1 MELTAMRYRT
11 FIWPHNPHTYRI
23 SFRRHVAEQKI
34 PFGNYCVQDLG
45 LGARVLEGEGEFA
58 GEGAY
63 DTFKELASLFYQ
75 GGPGL
80 LVHPVW
86 QTANAYFTE
95 LSLLQRPLPDYVAYR
110 FAFTE
115 DFAGYRDGLTE
126 LGGGTETAAPAGE
139 RIHRVVQGDTLW
151 AIGQAYGVGLERL
164 LAANPG
170 IRNPNLIHPG
180 DKVVIPE

>member
-110 FAFTE
+110 FAFT
-115 DFAGYRDGLTE
+115 DARD
-126 LGGGTETAAPAGE
+126 
-139 RIHRVVQGDTLW
+139 VVQKGLNGLYANRTVVV
-151 AIGQAYGVGLERL
+151 YGCLNKALVF
-164 LAANPG
+164 LAQIAPRFLVRM
-170 IRNPNLIHPG
+170 IAV
-180 DKVVIPE
+180 KVLGSIQKR